1 MPIITAR
8 AFDPNQSWLDVGR
21 LTFLPVPG
29 EPTDEIMLYT
39 TDTNRTMAD
48 PGAGNFRWNNLD
60 QALITEVAIS
70 TVDRNGVDKSAI
82 LTALTVG
89 RQMQFKQDDSRWFTG
104 VVSAV
109 ITDNTTW
116 VLIPF
121 LVTATGAVML
131 NNQDAE
137 VLVALDDR
145 ALPRGSDLMDIRMA
159 QEWPWVLFRIFDS
172 GNSVP
177 KNLGVIPISDVQS
190 ITFR

>member
-29 EPTDEIMLYT
+29 EPTDEIMSYT
-39 TDTNRTMAD
+39 TSTNRTMAD
-48 PGAGNFRWNNLD
+48 PGSGIFRWNNAD
-60 QALITEVAIS
+60 QSLITEVAIS
-70 TVDRNGVDKSAI
+70 TTDRNGIDKSVI

-89 RQMQFKQDDSRWFTG
+89 RQLSFAQNDTRWFTG

-109 ITDNTTW
+109 ITNNTTW

-121 LVTATGAVML
+121 LITATGAIMQ
-131 NNQDAE
+131 NNQPAE
-137 VLVALDDR
+137 VLIALDDR

-159 QEWPWVLFRIFDS
+159 QEWPWILFRLFDS